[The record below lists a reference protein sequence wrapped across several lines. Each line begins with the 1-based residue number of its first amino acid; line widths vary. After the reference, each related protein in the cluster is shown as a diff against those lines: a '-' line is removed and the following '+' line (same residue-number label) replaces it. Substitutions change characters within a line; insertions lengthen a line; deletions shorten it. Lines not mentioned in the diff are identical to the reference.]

1 MGKYFDTKAKYY
13 NTVIQLYS
21 EGKSGREIAKAVP
34 VSDSTIYRW
43 VSEHLE
49 KCNGKSTDNIAI
61 PRTPV
66 SVAKTIR
73 AMHARIVELEC
84 RLEIAEKKNE
94 VLEQISLLLKE
105 TKFI

>member
-1 MGKYFDTKAKYY
+1 MGKYFDARARYY
-13 NTVIQLYS
+13 DAVIKLYS
-21 EGKSGREIAKAVP
+21 EGKSWRDIAKVVP

-49 KCNGKSTDNIAI
+49 KCNGKAPANIAI
-61 PRTPV
+61 PRTLA

-73 AMHARIVELEC
+73 AMRARIVELEC

-94 VLEQISLLLKE
+94 VLEQISLLIKE